1 MRVFLSLH
9 TFVKYSI
16 WNDFWHDYA
25 LTVHH
30 FSNLSIDNYDSILIG
45 WSKQNVQ
52 RNVELGASGINYC
65 KSWFERFKLWFYF
78 NWSFSDAGLTNYGCY
93 FSFFTASKH
102 DQNKTLSIDD
112 PKNQLDISIYPNPTS
127 GMVHI
132 ERNIIQLKVVVYDI
146 LGKQLINKFI
156 TNHVIDLRHL
166 ENGVYMLQLSDGVKL
181 STNKIIKN

>member
-112 PKNQLDISIYPNPTS
+112 PKNQLDISMYPNPT
-127 GMVHI
+127 
-132 ERNIIQLKVVVYDI
+132 NDKLFIQGLSSLSKVSIYNV
-146 LGKQLINKFI
+146 LGKLVLTQTISKEIDVKQLSKGIYILKIIDEQKETTRKFI
-156 TNHVIDLRHL
+156 K
-166 ENGVYMLQLSDGVKL
+166 Y
-181 STNKIIKN
+181 